1 MLTTPS
7 RTGLPHGKRVVL
19 MQPYFLPYLG
29 YYQLLGAADLFISY
43 DTAQFIKNGW
53 IERNRYLLDGEPK
66 WFGVALEKSSH
77 KLPIHEKRISQGFQ
91 CQQVV
96 EKLKHA
102 YRTAPYVHQVLPWL
116 AQLLEQPAASI
127 AELNLSVLRAS
138 CALIGL
144 DTPIIA
150 ASALPAGAGVGG
162 QARVLELM
170 AATGA
175 THYLNPA
182 AGAFLY
188 EAGAFAKAGIELE
201 LLHAELMPY
210 PQQGPEFVPGLSL
223 LDALMFNPPEVLGE
237 WARRG
242 RVMHA

>member
-1 MLTTPS
+1 
-7 RTGLPHGKRVVL
+7 

-29 YYQLLGAADLFISY
+29 YYQLVAAADLFISY

-66 WFGVALEKSSH
+66 WFGIPLEKSSH
-77 KLPIHEKRISQGFQ
+77 RLPIQEKRISQSFR
-91 CQQVV
+91 CQDVIG
-96 EKLKHA
+96 KLKHA
-102 YRTAPYVHQVLPWL
+102 YRAAPYREQVLQWL
-116 AQLLEQPAASI
+116 VPMLETPASTI
-127 AELNLSVLRAS
+127 AEFNIRLLRET
-138 CALIGL
+138 CALIGI
-144 DTPIIA
+144 DTPIID
-150 ASALPAGAGVGG
+150 ASSLPPGAGVGG

-188 EAGAFAKAGIELE
+188 DAREFADAGIRLE
-201 LLHAELMPY
+201 LLHADLAPY
-210 PQQGPEFVPGLSL
+210 PQLTKNFVPGLSL
-223 LDALMFNPPEVLGE
+223 LDALMFNLPEAVGE

-242 RVMHA
+242 RITHA

>member
-1 MLTTPS
+1 
-7 RTGLPHGKRVVL
+7 

-210 PQQGPEFVPGLSL
+210 PQQGREFVPGLSL

>member
-1 MLTTPS
+1 
-7 RTGLPHGKRVVL
+7 

-91 CQQVV
+91 YQQVIG
-96 EKLKHA
+96 KLKHA
-102 YRTAPYVHQVLPWL
+102 YRTAPYAHRVLPWL

-127 AELNLSVLRAS
+127 AELNLRVLRAS

-188 EAGAFAKAGIELE
+188 EAGEFAKAGIELE
-201 LLHAELMPY
+201 LLHAELTPY

-237 WARRG
+237 WARQG

>member
-1 MLTTPS
+1 MTAS
-7 RTGLPHGKRVVL
+7 RTGQPQGKRVVL

-66 WFGVALEKSSH
+66 WFGIALEKSSH
-77 KLPIHEKRISQGFQ
+77 TLPIHDKRISQGFHYP
-91 CQQVV
+91 QVL

-102 YRTAPYVHQVLPWL
+102 YRKAPYVQQVLPWL
-116 AQLLEQPAASI
+116 AQLLEQPASSI
-127 AELNLSVLRAS
+127 AELNLRVLRAS
-138 CALIGL
+138 CALIEL

-150 ASALPAGAGVGG
+150 ASALAPGAGVSG

-188 EAGAFAKAGIELE
+188 EAEEFAKAGIELE
-201 LLHAELMPY
+201 LLHAELSPY
-210 PQQGPEFVPGLSL
+210 PQQGQDFVPGLSL
-223 LDALMFNPPEVLGE
+223 LDALMFNPPELVGE
-237 WARRG
+237 WARQG
-242 RVMHA
+242 RVIHA

>member
-7 RTGLPHGKRVVL
+7 RTGRPHGKRVVL

-91 CQQVV
+91 YQQVI

-102 YRTAPYVHQVLPWL
+102 YRTAPYAHRVLPWL

-127 AELNLSVLRAS
+127 AELNLRVLRAS

-162 QARVLELM
+162 QTRVLELM

-201 LLHAELMPY
+201 LLHAELTPY
-210 PQQGPEFVPGLSL
+210 PQQRPEFVPGLSL

-242 RVMHA
+242 RVTHA